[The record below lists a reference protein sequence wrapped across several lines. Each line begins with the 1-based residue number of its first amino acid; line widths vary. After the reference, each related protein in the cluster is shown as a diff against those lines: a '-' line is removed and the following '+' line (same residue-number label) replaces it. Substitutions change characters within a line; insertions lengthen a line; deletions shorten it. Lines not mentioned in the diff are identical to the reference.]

1 MSRLNRAWS
10 AFLTVGGRVGVEDRD
25 YIRVALI
32 NVLGAVAG
40 LIWAVFLLHNTWL
53 LFSGAR
59 VWGRVLVDGIGTLV
73 CVGVLVAL
81 RIGTRVELISR
92 VANAGT
98 VVLVLGLVAF
108 RDAAGTS
115 LMMVAIY
122 PFLAFFLLDDVR
134 RACVWTMLVTVL
146 VCGFLLAGMGP
157 WEPKAWVLAEVI
169 PTVIVVMLTEAVA
182 MAVLVSGRKRVL
194 LRLNE
199 TREKLTDESLH
210 DALTGLYNRR
220 SFDEFFDRYLAR
232 VRRGRS
238 GLAMLMVDIDHFKE
252 FNDTYGHPAG
262 DEALQAVAKAITG
275 TFARGEDIV
284 FRLGGEELGV
294 IYFAESLERAEA
306 LAASAER
313 AVSGLGLSS
322 PGGPGASLT
331 ISGGL
336 VWVPPGTYTD
346 SVTVY
351 READRA
357 LYRAKAEGR
366 ARFETAD
373 IAVEATAR

>member
-1 MSRLNRAWS
+1 
-10 AFLTVGGRVGVEDRD
+10 
-25 YIRVALI
+25 
-32 NVLGAVAG
+32 
-40 LIWAVFLLHNTWL
+40 
-53 LFSGAR
+53 
-59 VWGRVLVDGIGTLV
+59 
-73 CVGVLVAL
+73 
-81 RIGTRVELISR
+81 
-92 VANAGT
+92 
-98 VVLVLGLVAF
+98 
-108 RDAAGTS
+108 
-115 LMMVAIY
+115 
-122 PFLAFFLLDDVR
+122 
-134 RACVWTMLVTVL
+134 
-146 VCGFLLAGMGP
+146 
-157 WEPKAWVLAEVI
+157 
-169 PTVIVVMLTEAVA
+169 
-182 MAVLVSGRKRVL
+182 
-194 LRLNE
+194 
-199 TREKLTDESLH
+199 
-210 DALTGLYNRR
+210 
-220 SFDEFFDRYLAR
+220 
-232 VRRGRS
+232 
-238 GLAMLMVDIDHFKE
+238 MLMVDIDHFKA

-284 FRLGGEELGV
+284 FRMGGEELGV